1 MCFIVLVHEYMETD
15 WKKELISL
23 IDSSRNKEETNE
35 LLKALLTPS
44 EYEELAKRWQIVK
57 KLIEGVTQRKIK
69 NELNVSIATVT
80 RGSRE
85 IQYGSDVFKRFYKR
99 LHGKKSYHHKSV

>member
-1 MCFIVLVHEYMETD
+1 MEAD
-15 WKKELISL
+15 WKKELVNL
-23 IDSSRNKEETNE
+23 ILSSSNKGELDE
-35 LLKALLTPS
+35 LLTALLTPS

-57 KLIEGVTQRKIK
+57 KLIEGVTQREIK

-85 IQYGSDVFKRFYKR
+85 IRYGSNAFKRFYER
-99 LHGKKSYHHKSV
+99 LCGKKPYQHKSA

>member
-1 MCFIVLVHEYMETD
+1 MEAD
-15 WKKELISL
+15 WKKELVNLITSL
-23 IDSSRNKEETNE
+23 RNKKETEE

-44 EYEELAKRWQIVK
+44 EYDELAKRWQIVK
-57 KLIEGVTQRKIK
+57 RLIEGVAQREIK

-85 IQYGSDVFKRFYKR
+85 IQYGSGVFKKFHKR
-99 LHGKKSYHHKSV
+99 LCGKKPYQHKSA